1 MAVCSQVEK
10 EKTQKVLS
18 SAVVEYWY
26 TYPEL
31 SMSFISIPLQMTFK
45 EIPNDF
51 SSLPTYSTM
60 LRSPCPHGKYFPK
73 ATFPMYIMRDHI
85 SQLPIFRASKSV
97 QMMRGRVANVETT
110 IRLKIVEQSLVSMLL
125 TIFIFSW
132 LGPLNVVSRVSEANG
147 LQILCNAASIL
158 AQQQV
163 SYKVTTGCGMCQYEQ
178 WTLTIV
184 VFFKQLRQ

>member
-1 MAVCSQVEK
+1 MAVCSQVEE
-10 EKTQKVLS
+10 EKTQKVPNL
-18 SAVVEYWY
+18 ALAEYWY

-31 SMSFISIPLQMTFK
+31 SMSFIFVHLQMTFK
-45 EIPNDF
+45 EIPNDV
-51 SSLPTYSTM
+51 SSLPTYSTV
-60 LRSPCPHGKYFPK
+60 LCGSSPHGPYFPK

-132 LGPLNVVSRVSEANG
+132 LGPLNVVS
-147 LQILCNAASIL
+147 
-158 AQQQV
+158 
-163 SYKVTTGCGMCQYEQ
+163 
-178 WTLTIV
+178 
-184 VFFKQLRQ
+184 